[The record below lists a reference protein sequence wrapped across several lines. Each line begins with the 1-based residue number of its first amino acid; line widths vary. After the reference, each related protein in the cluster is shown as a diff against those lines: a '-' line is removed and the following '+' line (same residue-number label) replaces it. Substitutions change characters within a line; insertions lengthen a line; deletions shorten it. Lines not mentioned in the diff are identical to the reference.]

1 MMKKEALILSLCLLM
16 AAPGGMVTM
25 ADAPAELEPAIMASA
40 EPVEAQD
47 QKKDADTE
55 EGQPDFKERANAAL
69 HPEAAVETSTVQ
81 EGDLYIP
88 KDTQI
93 RLELVDPISS
103 KKSKTGSTFKLK
115 TIEDTIINDVVVIPQ
130 GEEVKGIVV
139 KAHGNGMFGRGGK
152 LEFNVPYVAT
162 INGVKVPVNG
172 YVNAHGRQDAGAV
185 AVAAAV
191 TVVGGLFMKGKNYY
205 YNPGQE
211 FIVTVKE
218 DTDLEATPDNL
229 EEVMDPANQTHGNSI
244 SVAAR

>member
-1 MMKKEALILSLCLLM
+1 MVSLAEA
-16 AAPGGMVTM
+16 PTGT
-25 ADAPAELEPAIMASA
+25 EPAIMASA
-40 EPVEAQD
+40 EPIEAQNE
-47 QKKDADTE
+47 KKDTDTE

-69 HPEAAVETSTVQ
+69 HPEEKAETSTVQ

-103 KKSKTGSTFKLK
+103 KKSKTGNTFKLK
-115 TIEDTIINDVVVIPQ
+115 TMEDTIINDVVVIPQ
-130 GEEVKGIVV
+130 GEEVQGIIV

-211 FIVTVKE
+211 FVVTVRKIPIWKQLRIIWKKSWTLPTRPME
-218 DTDLEATPDNL
+218 TPL
-229 EEVMDPANQTHGNSI
+229 P
-244 SVAAR
+244 

>member
-25 ADAPAELEPAIMASA
+25 ADAPAELESAIMASA

-69 HPEAAVETSTVQ
+69 HPEAAEETSTVQ

-130 GEEVKGIVV
+130 G
-139 KAHGNGMFGRGGK
+139 
-152 LEFNVPYVAT
+152 
-162 INGVKVPVNG
+162 
-172 YVNAHGRQDAGAV
+172 
-185 AVAAAV
+185 
-191 TVVGGLFMKGKNYY
+191 
-205 YNPGQE
+205 
-211 FIVTVKE
+211 
-218 DTDLEATPDNL
+218 
-229 EEVMDPANQTHGNSI
+229 
-244 SVAAR
+244 

>member
-1 MMKKEALILSLCLLM
+1 MKKAALLLSLCLLM
-16 AAPGGMVTM
+16 GTPGGMVSL
-25 ADAPAELEPAIMASA
+25 AEAPTGTEPAIMASA
-40 EPVEAQD
+40 EPIEAQNE
-47 QKKDADTE
+47 KKDTDTE

-69 HPEAAVETSTVQ
+69 HPEEKAETSTVQ

-103 KKSKTGSTFKLK
+103 KKSKTGNTFKLK
-115 TIEDTIINDVVVIPQ
+115 TMEDTIINDVVVIPQ
-130 GEEVKGIVV
+130 GEEVQGIIV

-191 TVVGGLFMKGKNYY
+191 TVVGGLFMKGKN
-205 YNPGQE
+205 
-211 FIVTVKE
+211 
-218 DTDLEATPDNL
+218 
-229 EEVMDPANQTHGNSI
+229 
-244 SVAAR
+244 